1 MCLLSMMST
10 FVSRTE
16 AVEIP
21 CLFILL
27 ADRLLCSLL
36 GAAYAQSYWLGSDET
51 EGLIVDLPHQNAL
64 GYHLDLP

>member
-1 MCLLSMMST
+1 MCLLSMMSR

-21 CLFILL
+21 CLFILV
-27 ADRLLCSLL
+27 ADRLSCSLL

-51 EGLIVDLPHQNAL
+51 EGVDSELTASECSWVSS
-64 GYHLDLP
+64 